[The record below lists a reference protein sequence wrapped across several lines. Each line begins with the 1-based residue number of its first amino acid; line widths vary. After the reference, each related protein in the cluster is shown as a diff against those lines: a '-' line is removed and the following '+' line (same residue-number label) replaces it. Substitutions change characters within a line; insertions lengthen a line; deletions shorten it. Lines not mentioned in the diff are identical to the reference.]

1 MDKETAEISK
11 NFAEKLK
18 KGIKPEKILL
28 FGSRARGD
36 NFKTSDFD
44 FIIVSEKFKDVHFL
58 DRMSGIYKYWDN
70 DYLIEPLCYTSE
82 EFEMKKKQIGIVKKA
97 VEEGIEIC
105 NFKPNNLNRKTK
117 IREIKKSFGIDKNSK
132 PFEREYKNRDL

>member
-11 NFAEKLK
+11 RFAEKLK
-18 KGIKPEKILL
+18 KEINPEKILL

-44 FIIVSEKFKDVHFL
+44 FIIVSEKFNGVHFL

-70 DYLIEPLCYTSE
+70 DYLIEPLCYTSK

-105 NFKPNNLNRKTK
+105 
-117 IREIKKSFGIDKNSK
+117 
-132 PFEREYKNRDL
+132 